1 MHLITIKM
9 SFASVH
15 FATFLIYL
23 KVFYLSTNLF
33 FHPVFL
39 VGMLILFTF
48 EMRITKEHI
57 QVKPG
62 KPGGRSFKKEKETIQ
77 RRKNLPI
84 ECAQS
89 DQPVRCPNHFFAVN
103 QPSAVPWW

>member
-39 VGMLILFTF
+39 VGLLILFTF

-62 KPGGRSFKKEKETIQ
+62 KPGGRSFKKEKELYSEERIC
-77 RRKNLPI
+77 L
-84 ECAQS
+84 
-89 DQPVRCPNHFFAVN
+89 
-103 QPSAVPWW
+103 